1 MPIYE
6 YRCGEC
12 ATRFEKL
19 IRREMDET
27 SLVCPKCG
35 STLLDREYSTFA
47 AHAHSHSAAPAAAG
61 CGEMSC
67 PNRSI
72 CGCN

>member
-19 IRREMDET
+19 IRREFDET

-47 AHAHSHSAAPAAAG
+47 AHAGGAGEAKAAPG
-61 CGEMSC
+61 CGDMSC
-67 PNRSI
+67 PNREV
-72 CGCN
+72 CGCQ

>member
-19 IRREMDET
+19 IRRAVEET
-27 SLVCPKCG
+27 AVVCPKCG
-35 STLLDREYSTFA
+35 STLLEREYSTFA
-47 AHAHSHSAAPAAAG
+47 AHAHASTPQAPG

-67 PNRSI
+67 PNRAV
-72 CGCN
+72 CGCH

>member
-12 ATRFEKL
+12 ETRFEKL

-27 SLVCPKCG
+27 SLICPKCA
-35 STLLDREYSTFA
+35 STLLEREYSTFA
-47 AHAHSHSAAPAAAG
+47 AHGASSTAEPR
-61 CGEMSC
+61 CGDMSC
-67 PNRSI
+67 PNRSV
-72 CGCN
+72 CACH

>member
-6 YRCGEC
+6 YSCGEC
-12 ATRFEKL
+12 RTRFEKL
-19 IRREMDET
+19 IRREFDET

-47 AHAHSHSAAPAAAG
+47 AHAATAASPGGG
-61 CGEMSC
+61 CENMAC
-67 PNRSI
+67 PNRAT
-72 CGCN
+72 CGCH

>member
-12 ATRFEKL
+12 ENRFEKL
-19 IRREMDET
+19 IRRAMDET

-35 STLLDREYSTFA
+35 STLLDREFSTFA
-47 AHAHSHSAAPAAAG
+47 AHGAATPTAEPG
-61 CGEMSC
+61 CGNMAC
-67 PNRSI
+67 PNRSV
-72 CGCN
+72 CGCH

>member
-6 YRCGEC
+6 YRCEEC
-12 ATRFEKL
+12 KTRFEKL
-19 IRREMDET
+19 IRREFDET

-47 AHAHSHSAAPAAAG
+47 ARSASAAGAAAG
-61 CGEMSC
+61 CENMSC
-67 PNRSI
+67 PNRDM
-72 CGCN
+72 CGCH